1 MYVISDRF
9 CSYKKGELGGDGQVY
24 VGGHIQDIPCTWW
37 MPWLAV
43 ECPWSALTGLTLL
56 VRRNQSFFLDYC
68 VLQVLVYSIMNHIVP
83 FELAINLFHRI
94 FTIALISSTII

>member
-9 CSYKKGELGGDGQVY
+9 CSYKKGEIGGDGQVY

-37 MPWLAV
+37 IPWLAV

-56 VRRNQSFFLDYC
+56 
-68 VLQVLVYSIMNHIVP
+68 LQMDVETSP
-83 FELAINLFHRI
+83 FSLTTMSYKYLC
-94 FTIALISSTII
+94 IAS